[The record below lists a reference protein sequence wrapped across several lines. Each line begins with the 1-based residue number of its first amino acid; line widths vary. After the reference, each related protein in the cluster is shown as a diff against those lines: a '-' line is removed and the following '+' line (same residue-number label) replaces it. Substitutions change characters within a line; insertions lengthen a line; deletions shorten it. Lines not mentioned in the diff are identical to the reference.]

1 MIVILTVLLLIL
13 IVIILFFLYQ
23 KKCERL
29 SQQFIDKNIID
40 INDNFINLLQPN
52 CINYIHEKL
61 INKFN
66 NKNSKILL
74 IGNGP
79 INFKNSLVNKIKQY
93 DIVIRFNN
101 WEKDTDIN
109 KLGERCDLWIINYP
123 AFKII
128 KNYNKLFLFCECDK
142 KSETNLN
149 EILNIK
155 SDILMLKLNIWN
167 KLCNFD
173 PSRGMFM
180 ILLLYNYYNNI
191 TIIGFGGK
199 GHHNDINNTMA
210 HQQGLEHKYIKNNL
224 KKIKFLKP

>member
-1 MIVILTVLLLIL
+1 MIMILTVLLLIL
-13 IVIILFFLYQ
+13 AVIILYFLYQ

-29 SQQFIDKNIID
+29 SQKFIDKNIID
-40 INDNFINLLQPN
+40 INNNFINLLQPN
-52 CINYIHEKL
+52 CINYIDKKL

-79 INFKNSLVNKIKQY
+79 INFKNSLVNKINQY
-93 DIVIRFNN
+93 DIVIRFNY

-109 KLGERCDLWIINYP
+109 KLGERCDLCMINYP

-128 KNYNKLFLFCECDK
+128 KNYNKLFLFCECDQ
-142 KSETNLN
+142 KSIKNLN

-155 SDILMLKLNIWN
+155 SDILMLKSNILN

-199 GHHNDINNTMA
+199 GHHNNINNPMG
-210 HQQGLEHKYIKNNL
+210 HYQELENKYIKNNL
-224 KKIKFLKP
+224 KKIKFLKL